1 MDIKD
6 FKNYIRVLKEFKAYG
21 NFMYNMH
28 GADLY
33 YFIDTDTCPYGMI
46 NMHACWSETPQG
58 HAYWRYLHKF
68 IYNNEELYF
77 ERLKYKDFKQQRMD
91 EWKIEIDKEN
101 AAKH

>member
-6 FKNYIRVLKEFKAYG
+6 FKDYIRVLKEFKVYG

-46 NMHACWSETPQG
+46 NMHACWSETPQDG
-58 HAYWRYLHKF
+58 NYWYYIHSKIKNF
-68 IYNNEELYF
+68 DM
-77 ERLKYKDFKQQRMD
+77 RLFKDKKVLD
-91 EWKIEIDKEN
+91 SCLNVLEN
-101 AAKH
+101 KTYDVDIQW